1 MVTKLNGIIEKF
13 ILCVYTLAV
22 LFILFIQK
30 DIKVTLWVYAVL
42 LFSIM
47 VMFFL
52 TYYPRVSND
61 VRGMTMAIALTA
73 ISGLYCYA
81 SGTENVFN
89 ISLLMIA
96 CLLSLYGSKKVTR
109 FLLMT
114 SIIVY
119 ALYFVF
125 AGSRMKL
132 EDFLQV
138 LVLFGGQ
145 ISLVLLLN
153 KNALAERMNKQKAQ
167 SNTDLLRVV
176 EIKKKDAEAAS
187 KAKADFLANMSH
199 EIRTPMNAICGMSEL
214 LLQTSLS
221 PLGTEY
227 VNTIKNA
234 SDNLLNIINDILDFS
249 KIEAGKMEFVEQEY
263 NLISQMNNLQNVV
276 NTRIGLKDIAFI
288 VEMNPKMPTALFG
301 DEVRVQQV
309 LLNLLTNAVKFTSQG
324 RILLSFDYEWLPE
337 EKVLLKMA
345 VSDTGMGMK
354 EEDMPK
360 LFHAFTQLDMERNRN
375 IEGTG
380 LGLAI
385 TSELVRKMNGSI
397 RVESKYG
404 EGTTFFVELEQGV
417 RDRRPCDGAL
427 SGMGQKK
434 VCLCENNPYYLEG
447 LHKLFDSLSVPNEAV
462 SMEEIAACLQNE
474 ESELVFYDY
483 AAFHSQ
489 VLKTAERFDK
499 VTWIAM
505 ADINDVI
512 EEAAGRKNIRY
523 IHKPIS
529 LYSAIPI
536 LMGEAAEQG
545 ILKKHEISKFY
556 APDAR
561 VLVIDDNLAN
571 LKVAEGLMGQYRM
584 EVVTAVSGNEAIEIL
599 EKDKDF
605 DILFVDHM
613 MPGMDGVELV
623 HILREKEG
631 EFYKQVPVVALT
643 ANAIKGVQDMF
654 LENGFD
660 DFLPKPIDIKRLGQV
675 MYKWLP
681 KEKQLDKDTFNEEQN
696 ISAADE
702 LKEKAKTVFSKVSG
716 LSLESGLALCDNDIE
731 ILLEVMKVYVKSAK
745 AIFKRIEEAY
755 TARNFH
761 NYAIEV
767 HGVKSASK
775 NIGANLLSEEA
786 RKLEMESKAEN
797 ETYVFT
803 HHEQFFED
811 YHNIIEELAEALR
824 LVVPKEEKKLR
835 TISEQ
840 DFADKLTAAKEA
852 LENWNTKEGMNLVN
866 GLLDCELTAERR
878 VLLEDILDN
887 IELFDFDVAVEK
899 IRKLK
904 GES

>member
-1 MVTKLNGIIEKF
+1 MVTKLNGVIEKF
-13 ILCVYTLAV
+13 ILCVYTLVV
-22 LFILFIQK
+22 LFILFMQK

-61 VRGMTMAIALTA
+61 VRGMTMAIALTM

-81 SGTENVFN
+81 SGIENVFN

-109 FLLMT
+109 FLFMT

-125 AGSRMKL
+125 AGSEMRL
-132 EDFLQV
+132 EHLLQV
-138 LVLFGGQ
+138 LALFGGQ

-153 KNALAERMNKQKAQ
+153 KNALTERMNKQKEQ
-167 SNTDLLRVV
+167 SNADLLRVV

-214 LLQTSLS
+214 LMQTSLS
-221 PLGTEY
+221 PLGMEY

-309 LLNLLTNAVKFTSQG
+309 LLNLLTNAVKFTAQG
-324 RILLSFDYEWLPE
+324 RILLSFDFEWLPE

-360 LFHAFTQLDMERNRN
+360 LFQAFTQLDMERNRN

-385 TSELVRKMNGSI
+385 TSELVKKMNGSI

-434 VCLCENNPYYLEG
+434 VYICEDNPYYKEG
-447 LHKLFDSLSVPNEAV
+447 LHKLFTSLFVQNEAV
-462 SMEEIAACLQNE
+462 SLDGITACLHNE
-474 ESELVFYDY
+474 EAELVFYDY
-483 AAFHSQ
+483 VAYNPQ
-489 VLKTAERFDK
+489 VLKAAERFDK

-505 ADINDVI
+505 ADINDVV
-512 EEAAGRKNIRY
+512 EEAGRKNIRY

-545 ILKKHEISKFY
+545 ILKKHVISKFY

-584 EVVTAVSGNEAIEIL
+584 EVVTAGSGDEAIEIL

-623 HILREKEG
+623 HILREKDE
-631 EFYKQVPVVALT
+631 EFYKLVPVVALT

-660 DFLPKPIDIKRLGQV
+660 DFLPKPIDIKRLGQI

-681 KEKQLDKDTFNEEQN
+681 KEKQLDKDTFNEEQH
-696 ISAADE
+696 ISATDE

-716 LSLESGLALCDNDIE
+716 LSLESGLMLCDNDIE
-731 ILLEVMKVYVKSAK
+731 ILLEVIKVYVKSAK

-755 TARNFH
+755 TTKNFH

-811 YHNIIEELAEALR
+811 YHKMIEELAEALR
-824 LVVPKEEKKLR
+824 FVVPKEEKNLKAISKDDFMNKL
-835 TISEQ
+835 
-840 DFADKLTAAKEA
+840 AAAEEA
-852 LENWNTKEGMNLVN
+852 LENWNTKEGMDFVN
-866 GLLDCELTAERR
+866 ELLGCELKEDIRE
-878 VLLEDILDN
+878 LLEDILEN

-899 IRKLK
+899 IKKLK

>member
-1 MVTKLNGIIEKF
+1 MVTKLNGVIEKF
-13 ILCVYTLAV
+13 ILCVYTLVV
-22 LFILFIQK
+22 LFILFMQK

-61 VRGMTMAIALTA
+61 VRGMTMAIALTM

-81 SGTENVFN
+81 SGIENVFN

-109 FLLMT
+109 FLFMT

-125 AGSRMKL
+125 AGSEMRL
-132 EDFLQV
+132 EHLLQV
-138 LVLFGGQ
+138 LALFGGQ

-153 KNALAERMNKQKAQ
+153 KNALTERMNKQKEQ
-167 SNTDLLRVV
+167 SNADLLRVV

-214 LLQTSLS
+214 LMQTSLS
-221 PLGTEY
+221 PLGMEY

-309 LLNLLTNAVKFTSQG
+309 LLNLLTNAVKFTAQG
-324 RILLSFDYEWLPE
+324 RILLSFDFEWLPE

-360 LFHAFTQLDMERNRN
+360 LFQAFTQLDMERNRN

-385 TSELVRKMNGSI
+385 TSELVKKMNGSI

-434 VCLCENNPYYLEG
+434 VYICEDNPYYKEG
-447 LHKLFDSLSVPNEAV
+447 LHKLFASLFVQNEAV
-462 SMEEIAACLQNE
+462 SLDGITACLHNE
-474 ESELVFYDY
+474 EAELVFYDY
-483 AAFHSQ
+483 VAYNPQ
-489 VLKTAERFDK
+489 VLKAAERFDK

-505 ADINDVI
+505 ADINDVV
-512 EEAAGRKNIRY
+512 EEAGRKNIRY

-545 ILKKHEISKFY
+545 ILKKHVISKFY

-584 EVVTAVSGNEAIEIL
+584 EVVTAGSGDEAIEIL

-623 HILREKEG
+623 HILREKDE
-631 EFYKQVPVVALT
+631 EFYKLVPVVALT

-660 DFLPKPIDIKRLGQV
+660 DFLPKPIDIKRLGQI

-681 KEKQLDKDTFNEEQN
+681 KEKQLDKDTFNEEQH
-696 ISAADE
+696 ISATDE

-716 LSLESGLALCDNDIE
+716 LSLESGLMLCDNDIE
-731 ILLEVMKVYVKSAK
+731 ILLEVIKVYVKSAK

-755 TARNFH
+755 TTKNFH

-811 YHNIIEELAEALR
+811 YHKMIEELAEALR
-824 LVVPKEEKKLR
+824 FVVPKEEKNLKAISKDDFMNKL
-835 TISEQ
+835 
-840 DFADKLTAAKEA
+840 AAAEEA
-852 LENWNTKEGMNLVN
+852 LENWNTKEGMDFVN
-866 GLLDCELTAERR
+866 ELLGCELKEDIRE
-878 VLLEDILDN
+878 LLEDILEN

-899 IRKLK
+899 IKKLK